1 MVCINESKLVGNEQT
16 LFLPG
21 YSSPI
26 ELRRTGSKGGG
37 LWFVIKQGLGNKVKV
52 LQKGDDKIEQLWLQI
67 NMGTKKI
74 IAAKCACASSYL
86 DAFDKEFPCRFVWMD
101 GWTDYMQMRTSQ
113 TAATTDLI
121 PTCFRRS
128 TRLDKAEAKSSNT
141 NKNKKVS
148 I

>member
-1 MVCINESKLVGNEQT
+1 MNPCWANFTARVQGTLLVMVKISD
-16 LFLPG
+16 
-21 YSSPI
+21 SM
-26 ELRRTGSKGGG
+26 
-37 LWFVIKQGLGNKVKV
+37 VK
-52 LQKGDDKIEQLWLQI
+52 IF
-67 NMGTKKI
+67 
-74 IAAKCACASSYL
+74 AAKCACASSYL
-86 DAFDKEFPCRFVWMD
+86 DAFDKEFPCRVSVCLDGWMV